1 MAVERGDVQSAYNVA
16 VCYGTGYGVDEDLD
30 KVFENDMLGEVWEP
44 LDAMVLNALGVAY
57 GFGRGTEQDIPQ
69 AIEYF
74 DRAIEYDSDE
84 AKQNKACFK
93 KTLFGGWK
101 MR

>member
-1 MAVERGDVQSAYNVA
+1 
-16 VCYGTGYGVDEDLD
+16 
-30 KVFENDMLGEVWEP
+30 MLGEVWEP

-57 GFGRGTEQDIPQ
+57 GFGRGTEQDILQ